1 MKQYVK
7 GVVTGLLLLLLH
19 AGGFAQDTDTTV
31 TVIDTE
37 ATVSSY
43 EEEQSPKRT
52 NNEPEVRAFRTVP
65 DSVINNLQKQK
76 EFAYANDPAYWKK
89 DKPVNDE
96 GDDWLGWLITRN
108 WFRYMILTLM
118 IAVLLFALIRIAVS
132 NRLLMFSS
140 KRRSADA
147 EENELLQKENLAAMI
162 QDAEAQNNFRLA
174 VRYRYMKVLQDMD
187 ERKII
192 SLNAQNTNWDY
203 VNRMGSHPLKNKF
216 LLLTRAYEYVW
227 YGEFELT
234 NDQYGYL
241 KTEFQQFENSINR

>member
-1 MKQYVK
+1 MKQYIK

-19 AGGFAQDTDTTV
+19 TSGFAQDTTAPVVDTEVTV
-31 TVIDTE
+31 TAYDE
-37 ATVSSY
+37 A
-43 EEEQSPKRT
+43 EESPKQT
-52 NNEPEVRAFRTVP
+52 SDEPEVRAFRAVP
-65 DSVINNLQKQK
+65 DSVISKLQKQK
-76 EFAYANDPAYWKK
+76 EFAYANDPSYWKK
-89 DKPVNDE
+89 DEPPSEE
-96 GDDWLGWLITRN
+96 GTDWLSWLITRN

-118 IAVLLFALIRIAVS
+118 IAVLLFALIRIAIS
-132 NRLLMFSS
+132 NRLLMFSGR
-140 KRRSADA
+140 KRSANA
-147 EENELLQKENLAAMI
+147 EEDELLQKENLASMI
-162 QDAEAQNNFRLA
+162 QEAEAQNNFRVA

-227 YGEFELT
+227 YGEFELN